1 MQHVVGWRQQR
12 SQLLCAQDVQLVAQQ
27 AGQAAVGVQQPAL
40 VVDGRHHAHVVQPV
54 HACDEQAVAFGAAHG
69 EAHGNAN
76 LGSGVMGSP
85 FCGNARHSS
94 CGRVQPAAP
103 RHLQPG
109 VQVHA
114 ALRTWPPYLCLSCSG
129 ADAAVCS
136 MSAALALAACATM
149 LWEEGNKERLAFPWE
164 EGTKE

>member
-40 VVDGRHHAHVVQPV
+40 
-54 HACDEQAVAFGAAHG
+54 G

-164 EGTKE
+164 EGNKE